1 MEPDYEK
8 AFQHLLAAHNAGN
21 NWGGDMLGTC
31 YLKGLGTP
39 VNYQMAKGIFS
50 YYPDK
55 LLSAIGL
62 GEIFAYGL
70 GTPENIRTAMKYWN
84 QYPNDPCVMEHFI
97 TGHRGR
103 TAFRKQIDYFKVL
116 W

>member
-1 MEPDYEK
+1 MP
-8 AFQHLLAAHNAGN
+8 ATTGC
-21 NWGGDMLGTC
+21 DMLGTC

-62 GEIFAYGL
+62 GEIFTYGL

-84 QYPNDPCVMEHFI
+84 QYPNDPCVMEHKANFKRTL
-97 TGHRGR
+97 TGWKCINVMG
-103 TAFRKQIDYFKVL
+103 TV
-116 W
+116 